1 MIPRKRNGA
10 GLTVVLGAATLGLA
24 ACGDAYWITGEVK
37 GGGASSGSSGGATG
51 SGGAGTPTPGTG
63 GASGQPACKTD
74 VLGAADACL
83 EVGTLQK
90 QASDACEGAGLVL
103 NGYSPSNDC
112 GSGRSHFLKY
122 TCCGSEPPPPPSPS
136 ECTSGSVVKADV
148 CLDVGSLKKEADSA
162 CAGAGADMVVT
173 GITPYEECGF
183 GLYHSLKYTCCV
195 REPSPSECT
204 SGSVV
209 KADVCLDVGSLKKE
223 ADSACAGG
231 GADLVVTGVT
241 PYEECGFGLYHSL
254 KYTCCGREPPPPTE
268 CETKVQGDATSCKPA
283 AVWEKYAS
291 EDCAAAG
298 GKLNGFS
305 PNEDCGDGNTRYV
318 KYTCCGIA
326 PPPPPPPIQCTTQVQ
341 GGDKGC
347 QPAAFWKDYASEAC
361 VAAGGTLMA
370 YSPNQDCD
378 KGDSRSVKF
387 TCCPT
392 AATPPPAGK

>member
-37 GGGASSGSSGGATG
+37 GGGASSGSSGGATA

-90 QASDACEGAGLVL
+90 QASSACEGAGLVL
-103 NGYSPSNDC
+103 NGYSPSDDC

-173 GITPYEECGF
+173 GI
-183 GLYHSLKYTCCV
+183 
-195 REPSPSECT
+195 
-204 SGSVV
+204 
-209 KADVCLDVGSLKKE
+209 
-223 ADSACAGG
+223 
-231 GADLVVTGVT
+231 T